1 MRHLT
6 YLAVLCG
13 CLLGAVWVE
22 PVLHVHVV
30 RRWRRV
36 AITLAVVVVIFG
48 GWDVAAVTGGHWRYD
63 PEQTLGVRL
72 LAGLPLEE
80 LLFFLVVPFAA
91 ILGFEAVRA
100 VSGSAAPAGD
110 EAPDAPVV
118 DAARDQATTGQP
130 EPREPGESRTGP
142 EPREPL
148 ARWEP
153 HEPPHPRSGR
163 RLS

>member
-6 YLAVLCG
+6 YLAVLAA
-13 CLLGAVWVE
+13 CLLGALWVE

-48 GWDVAAVTGGHWRYD
+48 GWDVAAVTAGHWRYD
-63 PEQTLGVRL
+63 PAQTLGVRL
-72 LAGLPLEE
+72 LGGLPLEE

-100 VSGSAAPAGD
+100 VRGSAAPAGD
-110 EAPDAPVV
+110 EMPDPPVV
-118 DAARDQATTGQP
+118 DASRDQVDAVGRT
-130 EPREPGESRTGP
+130 ELREAE
-142 EPREPL
+142 E
-148 ARWEP
+148 
-153 HEPPHPRSGR
+153 PRSGR
-163 RLS
+163 RPLS